1 MTEVVHAFGDDAL
14 GYDDAT
20 GVAERLAAGE
30 VSPVEVVEAAIA
42 RIEALPVVQG
52 KVTKLRMESL

>member
-1 MTEVVHAFGDDAL
+1 MNILREFPGQGRTPDAL
-14 GYDDAT
+14 AD
-20 GVAERLAAGE
+20 
-30 VSPVEVVEAAIA
+30 IA

>member
-1 MTEVVHAFGDDAL
+1 M
-14 GYDDAT
+14 
-20 GVAERLAAGE
+20 ERKANG
-30 VSPVEVVEAAIA
+30 AIA